1 MRNVLALLYYLLA
14 VVGCTGGNVTDIHS
28 EADGRDIVHGKIELR
43 AGVAKFECLASASGQ
58 CHFALFDPACVAP
71 AASCDKPP
79 ERFALAQGAS
89 REIVGLP
96 AGFRPC
102 VSAQGEP
109 ARPDCKTSP

>member
-14 VVGCTGGNVTDIHS
+14 VVGCTGGQVTDIRS
-28 EADGRDIVHGKIELR
+28 EADGRDIVHGRIELR
-43 AGVAKFECLASASGQ
+43 AGVAKFACLASATGE

-71 AASCDKPP
+71 SAHCDKPP
-79 ERFALAQGAS
+79 ERFAVAQGAS

-102 VSAQGEP
+102 VSAQGEV
-109 ARPDCKTSP
+109 AQADCKSAR